1 MRAIKGNLK
10 ELKQLRKKYTREVKR
25 QEEVKEF
32 LTPPTQIGALSEE
45 DKRLFRQ
52 SVKGVTPLDD
62 SKRLDHSAGVL
73 KNPEFYQ
80 AKREQAEGAPMLM
93 QPKRTQ
99 AKESKPLNPRK
110 IELENDSYLAHGMGK
125 DMLKK
130 LRHGYWSVGATLDLH
145 GATLEQAADRFD
157 RFIGTCLEFNVR
169 CFLIIHGKGHGSK
182 DGKAVLKSYLNA
194 WLRDIEKIAA
204 FVPAPESMGGDGAL
218 LVVCKVDKDK
228 PFHA

>member
-1 MRAIKGNLK
+1 MRAIKGNLQ
-10 ELKQLRKKYTREVKR
+10 ELKQLRKKFTREVKR

-32 LTPPTQIGALSEE
+32 LTPPSQAGKLSEE
-45 DKRLFRQ
+45 DKRLFRH
-52 SVKGVTPLDD
+52 SVRGVTPLED

-80 AKREQAEGAPMLM
+80 AKREQAEGAPLLM

-99 AKESKPLNPRK
+99 AQPSQAINPRK
-110 IELENDSYLAHGMGK
+110 IELENDSYLAQGMGK
-125 DMLKK
+125 DVLKK
-130 LRHGYWSVGATLDLH
+130 LHQGYWPVGATLDLH

-182 DGKAVLKSYLNA
+182 DGKAVLKSYLSA

-218 LVVCKVDKDK
+218 LIVCKVDKDK
-228 PFHA
+228 PLYA